1 MKLPKDFDYYL
12 KSRIIRKIT
21 PDTERAKFL
30 EEESA
35 RAKKALD
42 NRLKRENVDDL
53 NANSIVK
60 ECYDIL
66 MSLIRAK
73 LLNKGYYSS
82 GSFAHEAELSFL
94 IELNFSENDIGF
106 MNELRYL
113 RNGVIY
119 YGKILDKEYCEKV
132 LEFLDRTY
140 KELIKG
146 RR

>member
-1 MKLPKDFDYYL
+1 
-12 KSRIIRKIT
+12 
-21 PDTERAKFL
+21 
-30 EEESA
+30 
-35 RAKKALD
+35 
-42 NRLKRENVDDL
+42 
-53 NANSIVK
+53 
-60 ECYDIL
+60 